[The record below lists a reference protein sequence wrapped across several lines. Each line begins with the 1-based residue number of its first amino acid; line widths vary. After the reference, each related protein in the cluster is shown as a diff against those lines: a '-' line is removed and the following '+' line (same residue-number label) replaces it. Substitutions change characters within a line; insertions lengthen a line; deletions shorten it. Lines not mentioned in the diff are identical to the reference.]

1 MDMFLMLKLPL
12 KLVVDMEKQKK
23 CTGVQ
28 KTIPSGAG
36 FRPSRV
42 CIYSDDRDVV
52 DVDPE

>member
-1 MDMFLMLKLPL
+1 
-12 KLVVDMEKQKK
+12 MEKQKK
-23 CTGVQ
+23 VACTVFK

-36 FRPSRV
+36 FRPSTV